1 MALASL
7 SMHSSSGTSI
17 IAHFLTSGQEGRSL
31 CFLHNTRCTFF
42 PVKYEFLQS
51 YFPTFYRSIKCKDC
65 KLFKLLFR
73 HLLFIFCI
81 CCVSNPVQSL
91 TDSNYGF
98 LLLATGH
105 RLTNSLEPHGVRECF
120 CASIQ
125 SQTLCPCKTSY
136 LSPRLSRQ
144 RLNEVFYTLQ
154 YFIVS

>member
-1 MALASL
+1 MLPTQHSL
-7 SMHSSSGTSI
+7 
-17 IAHFLTSGQEGRSL
+17 HF
-31 CFLHNTRCTFF
+31 FF
-42 PVKYEFLQS
+42 PSNTNFFRVIFQR
-51 YFPTFYRSIKCKDC
+51 FDRSIKCKDC

-81 CCVSNPVQSL
+81 CCMSKPVQSL

-98 LLLATGH
+98 LLLATGY

-125 SQTLCPCKTSY
+125 SQTLCPCQTSY